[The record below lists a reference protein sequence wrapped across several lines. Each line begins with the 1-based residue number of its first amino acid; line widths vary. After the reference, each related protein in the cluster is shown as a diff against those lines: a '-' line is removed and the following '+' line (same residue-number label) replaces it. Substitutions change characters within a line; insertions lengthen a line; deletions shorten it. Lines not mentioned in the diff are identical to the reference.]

1 MSISKIQAS
10 SLEANAT
17 NLVIISTAT
26 ASADSIIEFDL
37 DNTYDHYI
45 FRFNKIHSS
54 NDNVDFRADVSQTS
68 DTDYGDAT
76 ITYLNVRDYQ
86 SESGATGI
94 GEQEGASYGT
104 TTYINLAK
112 STSGDNDHCLDGT
125 FEIYNPSSTTFTT
138 GFRADI
144 VSIQYNSGGDRAK
157 RTGIFGDIRNET
169 AVDKI
174 KFFFEAG
181 TIETGSITHYGVKT

>member
-1 MSISKIQAS
+1 MAISKIQAS

-45 FRFNKIHSS
+45 FRFNKIHCS
-54 NDNVDFRADVSQTS
+54 NDNVDFRADVSLTS
-68 DTDYGDAT
+68 DTDYNSAT
-76 ITYLNVRDYQ
+76 VTYLNVRDYQ
-86 SESGATGI
+86 SENSGNGI
-94 GEQEGASYGT
+94 GEQEGASTGT
-104 TTYINLAK
+104 LSHINLAK
-112 STSGDNDHCLDGT
+112 SISNDNNHCLDGT
-125 FEIYNPSSTTFTT
+125 FEIYNPSSTTFTK

-144 VSIQYNSGGDRAK
+144 ISMQSNTGGDRAK
-157 RTGIFGDIRNET
+157 RTGVFGDIRNET